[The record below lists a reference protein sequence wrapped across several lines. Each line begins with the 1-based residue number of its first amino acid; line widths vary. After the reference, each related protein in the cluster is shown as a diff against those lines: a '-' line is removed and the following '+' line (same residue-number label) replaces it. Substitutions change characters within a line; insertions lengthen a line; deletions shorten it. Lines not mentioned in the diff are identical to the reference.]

1 MERVKR
7 IVGFCRR
14 HPAAHGIMKHEYL
27 EWFMEIPL
35 LLLGL
40 VDHYPVTIQQGQLL
54 FTLFI
59 GLNLAEYAGMN
70 NTS

>member
-1 MERVKR
+1 VASRKAVTQR
-7 IVGFCRR
+7 YALRF
-14 HPAAHGIMKHEYL
+14 ALFA
-27 EWFMEIPL
+27 L

-59 GLNLAEYAGMN
+59 GLNLAGHAGMN